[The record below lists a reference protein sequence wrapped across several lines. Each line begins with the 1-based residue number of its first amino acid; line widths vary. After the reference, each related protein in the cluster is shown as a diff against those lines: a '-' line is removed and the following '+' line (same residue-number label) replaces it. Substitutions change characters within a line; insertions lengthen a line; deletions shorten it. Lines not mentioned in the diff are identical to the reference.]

1 MSDQKHAWTSELI
14 NEPQQQQQPKSTSND
29 AGVGSS
35 VKPADQPKEPSAYTG
50 SQVSNE
56 YSVPEYD
63 LKSYYY

>member
-1 MSDQKHAWTSELI
+1 MSDQKQSWTSQER
-14 NEPQQQQQPKSTSND
+14 NEPQQQQPKSASND
-29 AGVGSS
+29 AGVSSS

-50 SQVSNE
+50 NQVTNE

>member
-1 MSDQKHAWTSELI
+1 MSNQKQSWASPER
-14 NEPQQQQQPKSTSND
+14 NEPQQQQPKSTAND

-50 SQVSNE
+50 NQVSNE
-56 YSVPEYD
+56 YSIPEYD